1 MTFKEL
7 SESRGYKNFMAKLYG
22 IGASIVMIGA
32 LFKLTH
38 MPLFGWSGAANFM
51 LTLGLVTEA
60 IIFFFS
66 AFEPIHVEPDWSRV
80 YPELWD
86 MYHDEGEGDKPA
98 STPRPAR
105 NKGGEANAVNN
116 DLITNKIDE
125 MFEKA
130 NINSVTMDRLSQGL
144 TRLGENASKIADV
157 SEAVAATSNYTKAMN
172 KASETA
178 MELDSQLSKTATNA
192 AMFSDT
198 SRKMNDTMTL
208 YLEKVN
214 ASANNT
220 DTLNHQLNDLS
231 KRMSAMNTVYGNML
245 NAMNIKA

>member
-1 MTFKEL
+1 MSFKEL

-66 AFEPIHVEPDWSRV
+66 AFEPIHVEPDWSLV

-86 MYHDEGEGDKPA
+86 MYHDDGEKPA
-98 STPRPAR
+98 STTTKRVKS
-105 NKGGEANAVNN
+105 NGGEVNN
-116 DLITNKIDE
+116 DLIADKLND

-130 NINSVTMDRLSQGL
+130 NINSATMERLSQGL
-144 TRLGENASKIADV
+144 NKLGENASKIADV

-198 SRKMNDTMTL
+198 SRKMNDTMAL

-214 ASANNT
+214 ASASNT
-220 DTLNHQLNDLS
+220 DALNHQLNDLS
-231 KRMSAMNTVYGNML
+231 KRMTAMNTVYGNML

>member
-1 MTFKEL
+1 MSFKEL

-66 AFEPIHVEPDWSRV
+66 AFEPIHVEPDWSIV

-86 MYHDEGEGDKPA
+86 MYHDSGDKPA
-98 STPRPAR
+98 STGAKRVK
-105 NKGGEANAVNN
+105 NNGGEANN
-116 DLITNKIDE
+116 DLIASKIDE

-130 NINSVTMDRLSQGL
+130 NINSVTMERLSQGL

-198 SRKMNDTMTL
+198 SRKMNDTMAL

-220 DTLNHQLNDLS
+220 DALNHQLNDLS
-231 KRMSAMNTVYGNML
+231 KRMTAMNTVYGNML

>member
-1 MTFKEL
+1 MSFKEL

-22 IGASIVMIGA
+22 IGASVVMIGA

-38 MPLFGWSGAANFM
+38 MSLFGWSGMANFM
-51 LTLGLVTEA
+51 LTLGLVVEA

-86 MYHDEGEGDKPA
+86 LYHDDGEKQAA
-98 STPRPAR
+98 SSPRKT
-105 NKGGEANAVNN
+105 NNNGAVNN
-116 DLITNKIDE
+116 DLIADRINE

-144 TRLGENASKIADV
+144 NRLGDNASKIADV
-157 SEAVAATSNYTKAMN
+157 TEAVAATSNYTKAMN

-178 MELDSQLSKTATNA
+178 MELDAQMSKTATNA
-192 AMFSDT
+192 AVFSDT

-208 YLEKVN
+208 YIEKVN
-214 ASANNT
+214 ASATNT

-231 KRMSAMNTVYGNML
+231 KRMTAMNTVYGNML

>member
-1 MTFKEL
+1 MNFKEL

-22 IGASIVMIGA
+22 IGASVVMIGA

-38 MPLFGWSGAANFM
+38 MSLFGWSGMANFM
-51 LTLGLVTEA
+51 LTLGLVVEA

-86 MYHDEGEGDKPA
+86 MYHEDGDAPA
-98 STPRPAR
+98 TKSNNSRR
-105 NKGGEANAVNN
+105 SNGGEANN
-116 DLITNKIDE
+116 DLIASRIDE

-130 NINSVTMDRLSQGL
+130 NINSATMDRLSQGL
-144 TRLGENASKIADV
+144 NRLGENASKIADV
-157 SEAVAATSNYTKAMN
+157 SEAVAATSNYTKAMT

-178 MELDSQLSKTATNA
+178 MELDAQMSKTATNA

-208 YLEKVN
+208 YIEKVN

>member
-1 MTFKEL
+1 MTFKEF
-7 SESRGYKNFMAKLYG
+7 SESKKYKNFMAKVYG
-22 IGASIVMIGA
+22 IGASIVLVGA

-38 MPLFGWSGAANFM
+38 MSLFGWSGAANTM
-51 LTLGLVTEA
+51 LTLGLLTEA

-66 AFEPIHVEPDWSRV
+66 AFEPAHLEPDWSLV

-86 MYHDEGEGDKPA
+86 IYHGDGPVALPKKPTAGAKRNEGG
-98 STPRPAR
+98 
-105 NKGGEANAVNN
+105 NANN
-116 DLITNKIDE
+116 DVITDKLNE

-130 NINSVTMDRLSQGL
+130 NINSATMERLSMGL
-144 TRLGENASKIADV
+144 TKLGENASKIADV

-178 MELDSQLSKTATNA
+178 MELDAQMSKTATNA

-198 SRKMNDTMTL
+198 SRKMNDTMAL
-208 YLEKVN
+208 YIEKVN
-214 ASANNT
+214 ASATSTEN
-220 DTLNHQLNDLS
+220 LNHQLNDLS
-231 KRMSAMNTVYGNML
+231 KRMTAMNTVYGNML

>member
-1 MTFKEL
+1 MSFKEF
-7 SESRGYKNFMAKLYG
+7 SESKKYKNFMAKVYG
-22 IGASIVMIGA
+22 FGASIVLVGA

-38 MPLFGWSGAANFM
+38 MSLFGWSGAANTM
-51 LTLGLVTEA
+51 LTLGLLTEA

-66 AFEPIHVEPDWSRV
+66 AFEPAHLEPDWSLV

-86 MYHDEGEGDKPA
+86 MYHGDEPNATKPKA
-98 STPRPAR
+98 SAR
-105 NKGGEANAVNN
+105 SNGGNGANVSN
-116 DLITNKIDE
+116 DAITEQLNA

-130 NINSVTMDRLSQGL
+130 NINSATMERLSQGL
-144 TRLGENASKIADV
+144 NRLSDNASKIADV

-178 MELDSQLSKTATNA
+178 MELDAQMSKTATNA

-198 SRKMNDTMTL
+198 SKKMNDTMAL
-208 YLEKVN
+208 YIEKVN
-214 ASANNT
+214 ASATST
-220 DTLNHQLNDLS
+220 DNLNHQLNDLS
-231 KRMSAMNTVYGNML
+231 KRMTAMNTVYGNML

>member
-1 MTFKEL
+1 MSFKKF
-7 SESRGYKNFMAKLYG
+7 SESKKYKNFMAKVYG
-22 IGASIVMIGA
+22 FGASIVLVGA

-38 MPLFGWSGAANFM
+38 MSLFGWSGAANTM
-51 LTLGLVTEA
+51 LTVGLLTEA

-66 AFEPIHVEPDWSRV
+66 AFEPVHMDPDWSLV

-86 MYHDEGEGDKPA
+86 MYHGDGTSTATKPA
-98 STPRPAR
+98 T
-105 NKGGEANAVNN
+105 NLKGTNAGNANN
-116 DLITNKIDE
+116 DAISAHIDE

-130 NINSVTMDRLSQGL
+130 NINAASLEKLSQGINK
-144 TRLGENASKIADV
+144 LGENAAKIADV

-178 MELDSQLSKTATNA
+178 MELDAQMSKTATNA

-198 SRKMNDTMTL
+198 SKKMNDSMAL
-208 YLEKVN
+208 YIEKVN
-214 ASANNT
+214 ASASST

-231 KRMSAMNTVYGNML
+231 KRMTAMNTVYGNML

>member
-1 MTFKEL
+1 MSFKEL

-22 IGASIVMIGA
+22 IGASVVMIGA

-38 MPLFGWSGAANFM
+38 MPLFGWTGAANFM
-51 LTLGLVTEA
+51 LTLGLITEA

-86 MYHDEGEGDKPA
+86 MYHED
-98 STPRPAR
+98 
-105 NKGGEANAVNN
+105 GEAPAKTNNVAKRNNNAAPANN
-116 DLITNKIDE
+116 DIIANKIDE

-130 NINSVTMDRLSQGL
+130 NINAATMDRLSQGL
-144 TRLGENASKIADV
+144 HRLGENASKIADV

-178 MELDSQLSKTATNA
+178 MELDAQMSKTATNA

-208 YLEKVN
+208 YIEKVN

-220 DTLNHQLNDLS
+220 DTLNHQMNDLS
-231 KRMSAMNTVYGNML
+231 KRMTAMNTVYGNML

>member
-1 MTFKEL
+1 MSFKEF
-7 SESRGYKNFMAKLYG
+7 SESKKYKNFMAKVYG
-22 IGASIVMIGA
+22 FGASIVLVGA

-38 MPLFGWSGAANFM
+38 MSLFGWSGAANTM
-51 LTLGLVTEA
+51 LTIGLLTEA

-66 AFEPIHVEPDWSRV
+66 AFEPAHMDPDWSLV

-86 MYHDEGEGDKPA
+86 MYHGDGTAPKKPGTR
-98 STPRPAR
+98 SGNT
-105 NKGGEANAVNN
+105 GGNVSGDAITEQLNA
-116 DLITNKIDE
+116 

-130 NINSVTMDRLSQGL
+130 NINAATMERLSIGL
-144 TRLGENASKIADV
+144 NRLGENASKIADV

-178 MELDSQLSKTATNA
+178 MELDAQMSKTATNA

-198 SRKMNDTMTL
+198 SRKMNDTMAL
-208 YLEKVN
+208 YIDKVN
-214 ASANNT
+214 ASAT
-220 DTLNHQLNDLS
+220 STETLNHQITDLS
-231 KRMSAMNTVYGNML
+231 KRMTAMNTVYGNML

>member
-1 MTFKEL
+1 MSFKEL

-66 AFEPIHVEPDWSRV
+66 AFEPIHVEPDWSLV

-86 MYHDEGEGDKPA
+86 MYHDDGERPA
-98 STPRPAR
+98 STTTKRVKS
-105 NKGGEANAVNN
+105 NGGEVNN
-116 DLITNKIDE
+116 DLIADKLND

-130 NINSVTMDRLSQGL
+130 NINSATMERLSQGL
-144 TRLGENASKIADV
+144 NKLGENASKIADV

-198 SRKMNDTMTL
+198 SRKMNDTMAL

-214 ASANNT
+214 ASASNT
-220 DTLNHQLNDLS
+220 DALNHQLNDLS
-231 KRMSAMNTVYGNML
+231 KRMTAMNTVYGNML

>member
-1 MTFKEL
+1 
-7 SESRGYKNFMAKLYG
+7 MAKLYG
-22 IGASIVMIGA
+22 IGASVVMIGA

-38 MPLFGWSGAANFM
+38 MTLFGWSGIANFM

-86 MYHDEGEGDKPA
+86 LYHDDGDAKPSA
-98 STPRPAR
+98 ATSR
-105 NKGGEANAVNN
+105 KANNAGANN
-116 DLITNKIDE
+116 DMIADRINE

-130 NINSVTMDRLSQGL
+130 NINSVTMERLSQGL
-144 TRLGENASKIADV
+144 NRLGENASKIADV
-157 SEAVAATSNYTKAMN
+157 SEAVSATSNYTKAMN

-178 MELDSQLSKTATNA
+178 MELDAQMSKTTTNA

-198 SRKMNDTMTL
+198 SKKMTDTMAL
-208 YLEKVN
+208 YIEKVN
-214 ASANNT
+214 ASATST
-220 DTLNHQLNDLS
+220 DTLNHQINDLS
-231 KRMSAMNTVYGNML
+231 KRMTAMNTVYGNML
-245 NAMNIKA
+245 SAMNIKA

>member
-1 MTFKEL
+1 MSFKEL

-66 AFEPIHVEPDWSRV
+66 AFEPIHVEPDWSLV

-86 MYHDEGEGDKPA
+86 MYHDEGDKPA
-98 STPRPAR
+98 STTKRVK
-105 NKGGEANAVNN
+105 NNGEANN
-116 DLITNKIDE
+116 DLIASKIDE

-130 NINSVTMDRLSQGL
+130 NINSATMERLSQGL
-144 TRLGENASKIADV
+144 NKLGENASKIADV

-198 SRKMNDTMTL
+198 SRKMNDTMSL
-208 YLEKVN
+208 YIEKVN

-220 DTLNHQLNDLS
+220 DALNHQLNDLS
-231 KRMSAMNTVYGNML
+231 KRMTAMNTVYGNML

>member
-1 MTFKEL
+1 MSFKEL

-66 AFEPIHVEPDWSRV
+66 AFEPIHVEPDWSLV

-86 MYHDEGEGDKPA
+86 MYHDDGEKPA
-98 STPRPAR
+98 STTTKRVKS
-105 NKGGEANAVNN
+105 NGGEANN
-116 DLITNKIDE
+116 DLIADKLND

-130 NINSVTMDRLSQGL
+130 NINSATMERLSQGL
-144 TRLGENASKIADV
+144 NKLGENASKIADV

-198 SRKMNDTMTL
+198 SRKMNDTMAL

-214 ASANNT
+214 ASASNT
-220 DTLNHQLNDLS
+220 DALNHQLNDLS
-231 KRMSAMNTVYGNML
+231 KRMTAMNTVYGNML

>member
-1 MTFKEL
+1 MNFKEL

-22 IGASIVMIGA
+22 IGASVVMIGA

-86 MYHDEGEGDKPA
+86 MYHDDGDKPA
-98 STPRPAR
+98 TPSTPRKANNNAPA
-105 NKGGEANAVNN
+105 NN
-116 DLITNKIDE
+116 DLIASRIDE

-178 MELDSQLSKTATNA
+178 MELDAQMSKTATNA
-192 AMFSDT
+192 AVFSDT

-208 YLEKVN
+208 YIEKVN

-231 KRMSAMNTVYGNML
+231 KRMTAMNTVYGNML

>member
-1 MTFKEL
+1 MNFKEL

-22 IGASIVMIGA
+22 IGASVVMIGA

-86 MYHDEGEGDKPA
+86 MYHEDGDAPVK
-98 STPRPAR
+98 SSNNTRK
-105 NKGGEANAVNN
+105 NNGGEANN
-116 DLITNKIDE
+116 DLIASRLDE

-130 NINSVTMDRLSQGL
+130 NINSVTMERLSQGL
-144 TRLGENASKIADV
+144 NRLGENASKIADV

-178 MELDSQLSKTATNA
+178 MELDAQMSKTATNA

-208 YLEKVN
+208 YIEKVN
-214 ASANNT
+214 ASATNT

-231 KRMSAMNTVYGNML
+231 KRMTAMNTVYGNML